1 MENTFLAAN
10 KEYLNIGLKSI
21 DILII
26 AQIEEFRR
34 NKRECYVTNKQFA
47 EMFGESEDKIKR
59 SLAKL
64 EKMNV
69 IKRNTIFIDGNGRSN
84 RQRMLSVNDK
94 KEWKAHIAPS
104 KMEGAKVNN
113 GRCKN
118 NEWKEH
124 NTPIKENI
132 KDKEKDNIT
141 KTKNIKKILELS
153 YFDEDLQEDID
164 LGLAI
169 PEDCLSE
176 KFYFFAIQEL
186 DRLGDNINFIISY
199 DKIESYKNDKCMG
212 SCYETC

>member
-84 RQRMLSVNDK
+84 RQRILSVNDK
-94 KEWKAHIAPS
+94 KEWKAHIALS

-124 NTPIKENI
+124 NAPIKENKKENI
-132 KDKEKDNIT
+132 KDNIT
-141 KTKNIKKILELS
+141 KKILGLAN
-153 YFDEDLQEDID
+153 FTEDLREDID

-169 PEDCLSE
+169 PEECLSE
-176 KFYFFAIQEL
+176 KFYCFAIQEL
-186 DRLGDNINFIISY
+186 DRLGDNINFVISY

-212 SCYETC
+212 SCYEIC